1 MTFTAYKVFSIEPIG
16 DINFRFNNKGRK
28 PKGKVIL
35 VSDVTVYSKTRM
47 TINNE
52 TEQELRKLM
61 KAKGSDLLTDG
72 VNFYTLFGGV
82 IGQIEHPQFHKE
94 LEFHKELYA

>member
-1 MTFTAYKVFSIEPIG
+1 MRFTAYKVFSVEPIG

-35 VSDVTVYSKTRM
+35 TTDVTIYDKTRM
-47 TINNE
+47 SIDGE
-52 TEQELRKLM
+52 TEAKLM
-61 KAKGSDLLTDG
+61 KLMKEKGSDLLTDG
-72 VNFYTLFGGV
+72 TNFYTLFGGV

-94 LEFHKELYA
+94 LELHRELYA